1 MKFSQFRHWS
11 LQLNLSKAS
20 LLQRFTFIKL
30 KRPKQVLTESII
42 PTVRD
47 LMNAVLFLSAVPVNS
62 ILSIKSFTEP
72 NLARR
77 PDATAH
83 Y

>member
-47 LMNAVLFLSAVPVNS
+47 LMNAVLFLSAVSVNS